1 LKLFTNKTS
10 AKSEINLLPEKY
22 RYDIF
27 KGVILKV
34 SVLIFIFNIILISM
48 IYVDK
53 VFELKDLKKTHLF
66 KKGENN
72 KILAL
77 NDKLLKYQNEKQSLI
92 KELNALKSIENEIKE
107 VKYKSNSALY
117 DIISLLELLTGKN
130 EIVNMSYAGGVFRIE
145 GVSDSPKE
153 FYRFYSILDK
163 SKSIVSADFQ
173 SLEKKDGRLSF
184 SLIVKMKGIDG

>member
-1 LKLFTNKTS
+1 MKFFTSKMLS
-10 AKSEINLLPEKY
+10 KSEINLLPEKY

-27 KGVILKV
+27 KGVVLKV
-34 SVLIFIFNIILISM
+34 CLLVFIFNIIFIGML
-48 IYVDK
+48 YTDK
-53 VFELKDLKKTHLF
+53 VFELRDLQKTYFF
-66 KKGENN
+66 KKRENN

-77 NDKLLKYQNEKQSLI
+77 NDKLLKYQNEKQNLI

-117 DIISLLELLTGKN
+117 DIITLLELLTGKN

-163 SKSIVSADFQ
+163 SKGIVSADFQ
-173 SLEKKDGRLSF
+173 SLEKKDGKLNF
-184 SLIVKMKGIDG
+184 SLVVKMKGIDG